1 MAVGWRDDVID
12 ILLNIITNGALTTG
26 DNVNANDVLFGK
38 HVSIPC
44 ADAAAAC
51 YGTYRRQYAQLI
63 SELCCRADRS
73 TAIGAARFWSAFIWR
88 TVCFALRLG
97 SAGALCSDARAFL
110 SRKPSQKGP
119 G

>member
-1 MAVGWRDDVID
+1 MIHGDFLRLDVTMPNSGNQGGTGPNGFPNGRRLADDVID

-51 YGTYRRQYAQLI
+51 YGNDRRQYAQLI
-63 SELCCRADRS
+63 
-73 TAIGAARFWSAFIWR
+73 
-88 TVCFALRLG
+88 
-97 SAGALCSDARAFL
+97 
-110 SRKPSQKGP
+110 
-119 G
+119 